1 MREKLPNGSTGDVV
15 AAKSGESICCQCLAK
30 ILTEASLLSLITLSI
45 GSKIEEWYAHDISRE
60 KEHE

>member
-1 MREKLPNGSTGDVV
+1 M
-15 AAKSGESICCQCLAK
+15 AAKSGESICCQRLAK